1 MKEEHILVRPLLPAS
16 LNVLNNPS
24 EFEETSQNVHPDPS
38 GGAGVLPGPP
48 GDLGVTNPPD
58 EHISSQENSL
68 NSETLHSE
76 TGIDILPE
84 DQKQQ
89 KLLNED
95 PPSIFLT
102 ENALPGVKDEVD
114 VAPLPEERE
123 SLGASR
129 DASTNLLGG
138 IPSTNV
144 QVRDFFSVYA
154 PCHRFHLI
162 YSHPQYYRRKYH
174 C

>member
-1 MKEEHILVRPLLPAS
+1 MYLIFT
-16 LNVLNNPS
+16 S
-24 EFEETSQNVHPDPS
+24 ELEETSQNVHPDPS
-38 GGAGVLPGPP
+38 GGAGILPGPP
-48 GDLGVTNPPD
+48 GDFGVAIPPD
-58 EHISSQENSL
+58 ERISSQENSL

-84 DQKQQ
+84 ERKQQ
-89 KLLNED
+89 KLLNDD
-95 PPSIFLT
+95 PPSSFMT

-129 DASTNLLGG
+129 DASTNLLCG

-144 QVRDFFSVYA
+144 QVRDFSLSVYA

-162 YSHPQYYRRKYH
+162 YSYSQYYRRKYH